1 MAVFS
6 PCLIRVKRHPFLFS
20 KFLND
25 LEDYFCQLGGIP
37 LENIRDKLES
47 ELHVYYKLFVMLYAD
62 DTFVI
67 LSESKDGLQ
76 KALDIFESYCEI
88 WKLQVNVNKVMIF
101 CKKKFRHNFG
111 FSLQGQFLEI
121 VAIYSYLGA
130 IFKYNGTF

>member
-1 MAVFS
+1 M
-6 PCLIRVKRHPFLFS
+6 
-20 KFLND
+20 
-25 LEDYFCQLGGIP
+25 GIP

-101 CKKKFRHNFG
+101 CKKKV
-111 FSLQGQFLEI
+111 S
-121 VAIYSYLGA
+121 
-130 IFKYNGTF
+130 T